1 MVDWDSFGIRRYN
14 LVAGSE
20 LTGVNAVH
28 YLSTFIAGE
37 VETEKP
43 LALAFSEDST

>member
-1 MVDWDSFGIRRYN
+1 MGDWDDLAESVQLGK
-14 LVAGSE
+14 GSE
-20 LTGVNAVH
+20 LTGVNAAH